1 MDAGPGGN
9 TTLSNS
15 TRPYS
20 SAPKLVPKCRKAFA
34 CCDFDAPKFRRRTD
48 REPFDNC
55 PIAKVECQPLPPLTT
70 ALSQAR
76 VPGWEM
82 DAGLGGKTTLSNS
95 TQPSS
100 PAPKLV
106 PKCRK
111 AFVFRDFDAPKS
123 RRRTDGDPLDNC
135 PMAKVEC
142 SRRT

>member
-1 MDAGPGGN
+1 MYEV
-9 TTLSNS
+9 TLF
-15 TRPYS
+15 R
-20 SAPKLVPKCRKAFA
+20 L
-34 CCDFDAPKFRRRTD
+34 DFGHRTVILLYLD
-48 REPFDNC
+48 RQHRLLLRND
-55 PIAKVECQPLPPLTT
+55 CQPLPPLTS

-135 PMAKVEC
+135 PMAKVEPQLDFC
-142 SRRT
+142 PFCMPSEGGSHQQEGTPCW